1 MLRTS
6 SRTLDFALEA
16 ISSAEGLM
24 DLATE
29 ANHRAHQ
36 AEEEGDEE
44 LRDSWFDQK
53 AKLIC
58 FAVLAHREVVV
69 IRPCEGLLSVEVNR
83 SKLHLPKRAIA
94 KHIRGNGYDPQARL
108 SLLRAFRIRPTRYE
122 KHLVES
128 RPKSRPR
135 SRK

>member
-1 MLRTS
+1 MPRIS
-6 SRTLDFALEA
+6 GRTLDFALEA
-16 ISSAEGLM
+16 LSSAEGLM

-44 LRDSWFDQK
+44 LRDSWFGQK

-69 IRPCEGLLSVEVNR
+69 IRPCEGLLSVEVKR

-108 SLLRAFRIRPTRYE
+108 SLLRAFRIRPTKHE

-128 RPKSRPR
+128 RPKSRSR